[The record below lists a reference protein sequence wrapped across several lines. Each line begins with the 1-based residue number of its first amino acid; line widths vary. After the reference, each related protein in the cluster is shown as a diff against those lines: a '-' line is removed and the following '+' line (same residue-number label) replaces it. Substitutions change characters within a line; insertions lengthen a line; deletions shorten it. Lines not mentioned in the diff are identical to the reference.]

1 MSMWTAEA
9 LYGSPPLPE
18 PASAGT
24 VGPATSSAQAADGV
38 RATPA
43 AGAGGILTSP
53 VFWLVA
59 LVAGAFG
66 LIGFSVRVGK

>member
-1 MSMWTAEA
+1 MTVWTAEA

-18 PASAGT
+18 PASAGSA
-24 VGPATSSAQAADGV
+24 GPATATAQAADGV

-43 AGAGGILTSP
+43 AGAGGILSSP

-59 LVAGAFG
+59 IVAAAFG

>member
-1 MSMWTAEA
+1 MTWTAEE

-18 PASAGT
+18 PASATSG
-24 VGPATSSAQAADGV
+24 GPASATAQAADGV

-43 AGAGGILTSP
+43 PGAGGILSSP

-66 LIGFSVRVGK
+66 LVGFSLKVGK